1 MFSKEA
7 CEARSKALKLGA
19 KLSDVLEESKNW
31 DVSQANKDRQ
41 ECQIPEGKKEESIA
55 EEKLSSDLQH

>member
-1 MFSKEA
+1 M
-7 CEARSKALKLGA
+7 
-19 KLSDVLEESKNW
+19 LEESKNW

-41 ECQIPEGKKEESIA
+41 ECQLPEGKKEESIA